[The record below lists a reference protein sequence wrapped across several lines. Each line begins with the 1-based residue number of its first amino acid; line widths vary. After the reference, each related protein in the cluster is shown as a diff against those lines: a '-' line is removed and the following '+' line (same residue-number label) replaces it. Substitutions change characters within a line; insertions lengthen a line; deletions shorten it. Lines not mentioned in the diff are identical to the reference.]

1 MLKNTAFLEIRNE
14 AAVFYSHFS
23 QKVELRQES
32 LNPLSFGWILIF
44 FYEKMLW
51 LGNLCIVV
59 YIQKVVIKVL

>member
-32 LNPLSFGWILIF
+32 LNPLSFG
-44 FYEKMLW
+44 
-51 LGNLCIVV
+51 
-59 YIQKVVIKVL
+59 